1 MYTWDCLAPRF
12 IVFKYMI
19 RWYID
24 KFGMFCYVTIFVG
37 VILIALLR
45 AVILDIKMK
54 EYDRVIM
61 IIIFTFILIGGLL
74 GVGMDMYNGSVSIP

>member
-19 RWYID
+19 KWYID
-24 KFGMFCYVTIFVG
+24 KFGMFCYIAIFVG

-45 AVILDIKMK
+45 AIILDIKMG

-61 IIIFTFILIGGLL
+61 IIIFTFILIGGLI
-74 GVGMDMYNGSVSIP
+74 GVGLDMYNGSISIP